1 VRVQF
6 LGPCPR
12 RHLSLCPGPAEPLT
26 IGWGST
32 RDRFATSL
40 DAVTEAAP
48 RPTTKRP
55 ARFSI
60 RRVRD
65 EPTTSAADIRNQLRV
80 LELERLEAASA
91 GLLELESYRRDLE
104 NEMAERRSAFVSAAV
119 IEIARL
125 RAELSAWEAA
135 T

>member
-1 VRVQF
+1 M
-6 LGPCPR
+6 
-12 RHLSLCPGPAEPLT
+12 
-26 IGWGST
+26 
-32 RDRFATSL
+32 
-40 DAVTEAAP
+40 
-48 RPTTKRP
+48 
-55 ARFSI
+55 
-60 RRVRD
+60 
-65 EPTTSAADIRNQLRV
+65 SAADIRNQLRV

-125 RAELSAWEAA
+125 RAELSAWEAG